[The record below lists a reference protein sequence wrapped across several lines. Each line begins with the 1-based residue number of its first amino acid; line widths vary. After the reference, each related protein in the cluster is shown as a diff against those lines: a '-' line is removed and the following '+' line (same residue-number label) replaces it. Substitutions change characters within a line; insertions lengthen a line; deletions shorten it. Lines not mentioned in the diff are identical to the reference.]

1 MHITDKDDRPVDN
14 YNPII
19 DTEIDLDA
27 PYIDFE
33 FAENKED
40 IEIPKN
46 GVYDTLYYLS
56 EPILTVNQIS
66 EIEVRFYTTENP
78 NENYRVGQRHIK
90 GKTMDIKKIEQLEGE
105 YSGFKMTFDTSLKWN
120 GYISTITLDESYVK
134 ITKTRC
140 IAILFFNEEGKITRE
155 LIIPITDWFSP
166 KVYLNTAIT
175 IPNPEPYP
183 FKVNDLVDAVVYV
196 KEQVDKSEDKFRV
209 VEREY
214 TGRLA
219 EIQLVKREYTTVDEN
234 NVEKLNTMYYYIL
247 TIDNS
252 EDYDYNKIRVAS
264 TVVKSMRIH
273 KLPPIEH

>member
-19 DTEIDLDA
+19 DAEVDLDA
-27 PYIDFE
+27 PYIDFN

-56 EPILTVNQIS
+56 EPILTVNQVS

-78 NENYRVGQRHIK
+78 NENYRVGQRYIK

-105 YSGFKMTFDTSLKWN
+105 YCGFKMIFDTSVKWN
-120 GYISTITLDESYVK
+120 GYISTLTLDESYVK

-140 IAILFFNEEGKITRE
+140 IAILFFNEDGKITRE
-155 LIIPITDWFSP
+155 LIIPIADWFSP
-166 KVYLNTAIT
+166 KVYLNT
-175 IPNPEPYP
+175 
-183 FKVNDLVDAVVYV
+183 VVYV

-264 TVVKSMRIH
+264 TVVKSMKIH
-273 KLPPIEH
+273 KLPPVEH

>member
-19 DTEIDLDA
+19 DAKVDLDA
-27 PYIDFE
+27 PYIDFN

-56 EPILTVNQIS
+56 EPILTVNQVS

-90 GKTMDIKKIEQLEGE
+90 GKTMDIKKIEQFEGE
-105 YSGFKMTFDTSLKWN
+105 YCGFKMIFDTSVKWN
-120 GYISTITLDESYVK
+120 GYISTLTLDESYVK

-140 IAILFFNEEGKITRE
+140 IAILFFNEDGKITRE
-155 LIIPITDWFSP
+155 LIIPIADWFSP

-264 TVVKSMRIH
+264 TVVKSMKIH